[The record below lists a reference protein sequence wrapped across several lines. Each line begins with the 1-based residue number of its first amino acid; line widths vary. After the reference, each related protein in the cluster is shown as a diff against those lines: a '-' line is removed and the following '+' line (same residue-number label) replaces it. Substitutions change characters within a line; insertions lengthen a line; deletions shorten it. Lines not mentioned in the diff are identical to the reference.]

1 MGPNVHHLV
10 YNSPLFVLILS
21 QTKTVHALSF
31 YPYKIYF
38 NDIHPISYSPLR
50 LNRNVSSNDHVQG
63 ATGIGTS
70 AFTSK

>member
-1 MGPNVHHLV
+1 
-10 YNSPLFVLILS
+10 
-21 QTKTVHALSF
+21 
-31 YPYKIYF
+31 
-38 NDIHPISYSPLR
+38 LR